1 MEKHKEINVQLNQ
14 KIVIVES
21 TLNKRMDGF
30 QNDIAQKID
39 NM

>member
-1 MEKHKEINVQLNQ
+1 MEKQKEIHVQLNQ